1 MTNVLQ
7 TDHLLQVALLTE
19 TVRLMVLL
27 TKDLLQ
33 HIANQDTDN
42 SLIIIDNSQ
51 VHTTRTHL
59 HIHRVVG
66 RQAHNTVVAI
76 RAIALLLANHLVLAT
91 HLLALIV
98 VEVHLTVVV
107 HTAEVVALHMVA
119 VLLMVA
125 ALHMVAVLLTV
136 AALHTVAVL
145 LIEAVV
151 LLHIAEALLTEVV
164 AVGQEHLQEE
174 DNTIIS
180 ISHMSIAKACLS
192 YAHGKK

>member
-7 TDHLLQVALLTE
+7 TDHLLQVVLLTE

-33 HIANQDTDN
+33 HIANQATDN

-107 HTAEVVALHMVA
+107 HTAEVAALHMVA
-119 VLLMVA
+119 VLLM
-125 ALHMVAVLLTV
+125 V

-192 YAHGKK
+192 YAHGEK